1 MAAVPVASAMELLST
16 DKVTVGSVSSL
27 FKVTV
32 APSVISTAKLVAA
45 KLPWLTV
52 TVSFVSNLVSPVGV
66 MVKVCVS
73 PAVPVKVKV
82 WPVTAI

>member
-1 MAAVPVASAMELLST
+1 MGVIVIPAE
-16 DKVTVGSVSSL
+16 SSL